1 MRLPRVQARDHP
13 LHGPMRDTPLK
24 TVCLVSFACASAFG
38 CLESEGTLGEAQNGS
53 FQYECLDWGDPVCD
67 GEQPTGLF
75 DPLFDERSEQ
85 ALPQRIALGSAF
97 DVRFYEFGDLPGSP
111 GLERPVEAA
120 AETLLDALSP
130 GFVARAPG
138 TVALLAR
145 DGKGDVADRYTCNRA
160 GVPRRGRGPTTALAL
175 SESADLFIRVF
186 SESNGQLGGALPHT
200 WSVDDPG
207 IVTLEHPYS
216 TSEDA
221 LSDDHIVAR
230 AVGPGTALVT
240 VSVGDLQTTIEIRV
254 DGGN

>member
-1 MRLPRVQARDHP
+1 
-13 LHGPMRDTPLK
+13 MRDTPLK

-120 AETLLDALSP
+120 AETLRDALSP

-145 DGKGDVADRYTCNRA
+145 DGKGDVADLIHMVIEPAYR
-160 GVPRRGRGPTTALAL
+160 VEVEGPTTALAL
-175 SESADLFIRVF
+175 SESADLFTRVF

-216 TSEDA
+216 TAEDA